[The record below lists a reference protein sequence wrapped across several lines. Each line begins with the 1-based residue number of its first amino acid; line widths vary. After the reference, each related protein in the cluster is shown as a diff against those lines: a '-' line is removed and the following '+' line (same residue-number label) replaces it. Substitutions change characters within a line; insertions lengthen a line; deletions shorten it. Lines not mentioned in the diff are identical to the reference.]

1 MNPLLPH
8 RKTVSM
14 KMVLVVEDEYGN
26 AEILQLL
33 LEAEGYR
40 VALASN
46 GQHALQILQEGE
58 KPALILSDFM
68 MPIMNGGE
76 FGQAVRQDEA
86 LCHIPFVFMSGT
98 SQDVVR
104 RVFNGYDAF
113 LVKPIEFDSLL
124 LVVKRLIAQGRPPQP
139 ASGRVEDSMR
149 QLLKG
154 IHVPTRD

>member
-1 MNPLLPH
+1 MELILI
-8 RKTVSM
+8 
-14 KMVLVVEDEYGN
+14 VEDEYGN

-46 GQHALQILQEGE
+46 GQHALEILRAGE
-58 KPALILSDFM
+58 KPALIISDFM

-76 FGQAVRQDEA
+76 FGQAVSQDQI
-86 LCHIPFVFMSGT
+86 LSQIPFIFMSAT

-104 RVFNGYDAF
+104 RAYNGYDAF

-124 LVVKRLIAQGRPPQP
+124 QVVRRLIEEGRPPQP
-139 ASGRVEDSMR
+139 IHGLVEESMR
-149 QLLKG
+149 HLLKG
-154 IHVPTRD
+154 IRIPGRD